1 MLTKKELE
9 SDLHQAIRSQD
20 DLRKRTL
27 RMVLSAVKLAEVEK
41 GAPLDGP
48 ALLGILQKEV
58 KSRQETVEE
67 AGKAGRAKMVA
78 STEEEIELLKSYLP
92 QPLSQS
98 ELQDLVQ
105 LTIDEVGAE
114 GPGDMGA
121 VMKALMPKIQGR
133 ADGKTASNLVRAAL
147 QEV

>member
-1 MLTKKELE
+1 MLTKEELE
-9 SDLHQAIRSQD
+9 NDLRQAIRSQD

-41 GAPLDGP
+41 GAPLDEP

-67 AGKAGRAKMVA
+67 AGKAGRADLVA
-78 STEEEIELLKSYLP
+78 STEEEIELLASYLP
-92 QPLSQS
+92 QALTQS
-98 ELQDLVQ
+98 ELKDLIQ
-105 LTIDEVGAE
+105 RTIDEVGAE
-114 GPGDMGA
+114 GPTDMGV

-133 ADGKTASNLVRAAL
+133 ADGKTASDLVRAAL
-147 QEV
+147 QEA